1 MCPHHVREAAFG
13 VGRYHTPRSVSDLP
27 QEGLEASLAVLR
39 NLICHTHYLKPK
51 VTACLLELQQMET
64 NDVESRSG

>member
-1 MCPHHVREAAFG
+1 MKKAAFG
-13 VGRYHTPRSVSDLP
+13 VERYHTPRSVPDLP
-27 QEGLEASLAVLR
+27 QEDLEASLAVLR

-51 VTACLLELQQMET
+51 VTVCLLELQRMET